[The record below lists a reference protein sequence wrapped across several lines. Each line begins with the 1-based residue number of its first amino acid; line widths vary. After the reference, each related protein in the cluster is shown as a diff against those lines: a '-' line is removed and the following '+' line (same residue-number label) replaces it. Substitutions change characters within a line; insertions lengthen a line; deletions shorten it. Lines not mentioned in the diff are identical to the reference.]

1 MLFSPCR
8 DRPHR
13 SVLRLPVRRL
23 RAHHRPSP
31 APSEH
36 RHHAAHREDDR
47 GGEAAGRCLGL
58 SAGWAPGQ
66 GRPWRGSGGA
76 WACGPGRGA
85 GAASSPRELAV
96 QFWRQESSLCVGPGA
111 GVSSA
116 TVRGSK
122 QLPAGHSPADP
133 GSVPARSRSQPNQVG
148 SHSLKV
154 PSSIFRGVLFLLKG

>member
-58 SAGWAPGQ
+58 SAGLPGRA
-66 GRPWRGSGGA
+66 GRGGGAGVPGPAVPAVEQAQPLPPGSLPSSSGGRRA
-76 WACGPGRGA
+76 ACVWDLGLGSALPQCVDQSNSLQGTA
-85 GAASSPRELAV
+85 LQTLEASLP
-96 QFWRQESSLCVGPGA
+96 GPGA
-111 GVSSA
+111 SQTKWGV
-116 TVRGSK
+116 TV
-122 QLPAGHSPADP
+122 
-133 GSVPARSRSQPNQVG
+133 
-148 SHSLKV
+148 
-154 PSSIFRGVLFLLKG
+154 